1 MDPQRRSV
9 LPPPSSAAPSLVCVG
24 GMLRV
29 AHPPSLSHSLTP
41 AAPLFPDPPTPAKTP
56 NVTPFKA
63 LASPFTASAPF
74 TAPTTPYSSAELT
87 PHQLRLSPTLT
98 PHTSHTPHNPLT
110 SPVFT
115 PVTKP
120 LSVDPVCT
128 PAQPHLLTP
137 KQVRELRR
145 LCRKT
150 ANRAQFEDRL
160 IQIRQVASIA
170 AMASSSLHLFDPDN
184 PHSGHALRAW
194 VDSNRAEGAD
204 WRDERPLSDHAI
216 EELRRWDRL
225 LKAWARVRFDTHN
238 LADPTAQH
246 PPSAVKASR
255 PDQHDTPLRPVR
267 LQFERVSIG
276 ASPITPN
283 YRSKLAAAAGAAM
296 CHPADCSMFALT
308 SPLTPDERSV
318 PFLHSPSGAVNASQS
333 PLPAAYGSESSA
345 MRSVW
350 SKPPLAASVAR
361 RAELR
366 KPLCE
371 VSINKVGN
379 LINVTVPPSTP
390 HTPTCAYARDGA
402 GEQEN
407 VVPGSG
413 SAAKRVGMAHA
424 SNTAKSWRNA
434 VLKSCGA
441 GVHEDGAGT
450 TTMRVGASAN
460 GLVKKVGG
468 KLGGGRD
475 AVVSTPSR
483 SDLDWRRLRGGDGAA
498 TTGSSSGGTGAG
510 SKTTRL
516 G

>member
-1 MDPQRRSV
+1 M
-9 LPPPSSAAPSLVCVG
+9 
-24 GMLRV
+24 
-29 AHPPSLSHSLTP
+29 
-41 AAPLFPDPPTPAKTP
+41 PLFHDPPTPAKTP

-98 PHTSHTPHNPLT
+98 PQTSHAPQHLLT

-120 LSVDPVCT
+120 LSVDPVST

-194 VDSNRAEGAD
+194 VDSNRADGAD

-238 LADPTAQH
+238 LTDSATPH
-246 PPSAVKASR
+246 PSSTVNARHS
-255 PDQHDTPLRPVR
+255 DEHETPLRPVR
-267 LQFERVSIG
+267 LQFERLSVG
-276 ASPITPN
+276 ASPITPH
-283 YRSKLAAAAGAAM
+283 YRTKLVASANAVGAS
-296 CHPADCSMFALT
+296 PAICQPAEYSIMPLT
-308 SPLTPDERSV
+308 SPLTPDERSA
-318 PFLHSPSGAVNASQS
+318 PFFHSPRPVAHVSHS
-333 PLPAAYGSESSA
+333 PLPATYGTDANA

-350 SKPPLAASVAR
+350 SKPPLATTLSR

-371 VSINKVGN
+371 VSINKVGD

-390 HTPTCAYARDGA
+390 HASSSVYARDGVGNVA
-402 GEQEN
+402 VRSNNGCMSEQEN
-407 VVPGSG
+407 VFPGA
-413 SAAKRVGMAHA
+413 AAKRASMSHA

-434 VLKSCGA
+434 LLKSSGSA
-441 GVHEDGAGT
+441 AQEDGVGA
-450 TTMRVGASAN
+450 MRVNASVNASVKNVACNVSGA
-460 GLVKKVGG
+460 
-468 KLGGGRD
+468 RD
-475 AVVSTPSR
+475 AVVTTPSR
-483 SDLDWRRLRGGDGAA
+483 TDLDWRRLRGGDGGA
-498 TTGSSSGGTGAG
+498 TTSSSAVTLTAPK
-510 SKTTRL
+510 STAL
-516 G
+516 P